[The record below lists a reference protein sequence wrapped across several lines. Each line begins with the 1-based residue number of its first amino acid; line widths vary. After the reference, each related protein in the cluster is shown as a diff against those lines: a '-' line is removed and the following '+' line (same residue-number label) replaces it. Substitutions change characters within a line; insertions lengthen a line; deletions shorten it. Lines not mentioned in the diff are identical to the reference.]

1 MHSGYAIAL
10 AWPDT
15 KCKQADSWYDGPMRF
30 LGFNKN
36 GYYKVGHGAIVLIN
50 DDTKICKYFDF
61 GRYHSPLGHGRVRSV
76 TSDFDL
82 EIKTKAVFGN
92 GVLTN
97 LTSILN
103 DLQKNQSTDGTGA
116 IHASLIRIDVAKTEA
131 YITRLQEEDWTP
143 YGPFVSTGTNCS
155 RFVCDALLKGNP
167 NVLSKLA
174 LRFPATITPTPMWNL
189 MATFNP
195 IVKHYYNEE
204 LEQNP
209 NSSLS
214 TQQPN

>member
-1 MHSGYAIAL
+1 MYL
-10 AWPDT
+10 DN
-15 KCKQADSWYDGPMRF
+15 Y
-30 LGFNKN
+30 
-36 GYYKVGHGAIVLIN
+36 
-50 DDTKICKYFDF
+50 TKICKYFDF
-61 GRYHSPLGHGRVRSV
+61 GRYHTPLGNGRVRSV
-76 TSDFDL
+76 TTDFDL
-82 EIKTKAVFGN
+82 GIKTKAVFVN
-92 GVLTN
+92 GELLN

-103 DLQKNQSTDGTGA
+103 ELQKNQSTNGTGA
-116 IHASLIRIDVAKTEA
+116 IHASLIRIDVSKTEA
-131 YITRLQEEDWTP
+131 YINRLQEEDWIP

-167 NVLSKLA
+167 KVLNKLA
-174 LRFPATITPTPMWNL
+174 LLFPATLTPTPMWNL

-214 TQQPN
+214 SQQPK